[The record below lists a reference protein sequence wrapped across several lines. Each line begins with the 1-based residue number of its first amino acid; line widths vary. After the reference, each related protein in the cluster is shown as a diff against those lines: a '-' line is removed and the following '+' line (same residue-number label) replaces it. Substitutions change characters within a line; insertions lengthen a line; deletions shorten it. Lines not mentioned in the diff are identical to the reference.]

1 MRVDRSFYRRIKQL
15 IASEKEVQNV
25 SNLAIHSY
33 GEQIYIGAAPDFGAR
48 AASGHAGECSG
59 YGGDMTGTAQDVVY
73 CSERKKTERI

>member
-33 GEQIYIGAAPDFGAR
+33 GEQIYIGAAPDF
-48 AASGHAGECSG
+48 
-59 YGGDMTGTAQDVVY
+59 
-73 CSERKKTERI
+73 